1 MCAPRLAL
9 MLPAQAQVSILSLL
23 REYVAVRIGLGVP
36 YDIAKLERDV
46 AKSKDLLTRLWQQA
60 VAVSGPQSLPANRFI
75 NSLDEMTK
83 FQERRLFALRCHVPN
98 AFVLMLLAVAMVAVG
113 FTGYHAG
120 LTQTRHRL
128 GMLIMAVTV
137 AVVIVGVIDLDQ
149 PTRGLIRVPVQS
161 LIDVAKE
168 IQQ

>member
-1 MCAPRLAL
+1 

-60 VAVSGPQSLPANRFI
+60 VAVSEPQSLPANRFI

-83 FQERRLFALRCHVPN
+83 SKRGDCLRFGTTFQKPLC
-98 AFVLMLLAVAMVAVG
+98 
-113 FTGYHAG
+113 
-120 LTQTRHRL
+120 
-128 GMLIMAVTV
+128 
-137 AVVIVGVIDLDQ
+137 
-149 PTRGLIRVPVQS
+149 
-161 LIDVAKE
+161 
-168 IQQ
+168 